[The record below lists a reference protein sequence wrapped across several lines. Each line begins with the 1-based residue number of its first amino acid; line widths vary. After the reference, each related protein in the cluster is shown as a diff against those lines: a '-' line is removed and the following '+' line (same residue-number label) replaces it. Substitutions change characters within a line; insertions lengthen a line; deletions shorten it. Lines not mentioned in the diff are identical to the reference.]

1 MLRPSNPGWQVR
13 VQHDLERY
21 RSYLALL
28 ARAHWPAALRA
39 RVDPSDLVQQTL
51 LEAHR
56 DRAAFRGEGPA
67 ELVGWLRQILG
78 HRMARALRDLR
89 RQKRNPERERSL
101 DEPDSGFD
109 AETAVRLASRLAAP
123 DPTPSQ
129 LVQDR
134 ERLAAVVRSMEKL
147 PAAQQEVLVLRF
159 WGGQTLADI
168 ARHLQRSPPAVA
180 ALLYR
185 GLQQLQRSLAEDDDE

>member
-1 MLRPSNPGWQVR
+1 VA
-13 VQHDLERY
+13 HDIERY

-39 RVDPSDLVQQTL
+39 RLDPSDLVQQTL

-56 DRAAFRGEGPA
+56 DRAAFRGESPA
-67 ELVGWLRQILG
+67 EMVGWLRQILG
-78 HRMARALRDLR
+78 NRMAHALRDLR
-89 RQKRNPERERSL
+89 RQRRNPERERSL
-101 DEPDSGFD
+101 DAPDDGWD
-109 AETAVRLASRLAAP
+109 EETAVRLASRLAAP

-129 LVQDR
+129 LAQDQ
-134 ERLAAVVRSMEKL
+134 ERLVAVVRRMEKL

-168 ARHLQRSPPAVA
+168 AQHLKRSPPAVA

-185 GLQQLQRSLAEDDDE
+185 GLQQLQQSLAEDDDG